1 MSQMNK
7 SDSVDCQHSYRLF
20 NDIEGEWKL
29 IWECVHCG
37 GLFMCKCFQKAMEG
51 KNNASRVLKFQ
62 SDHDDQHHSE
72 MKVGSLQEM
81 EKKLA
86 RVRYKGM
93 SCEIC
98 LDKPSTH
105 HYSKDMTNLD
115 EFQRR
120 YGAYIMKQA
129 IDMVLNGK
137 VLADQNA
144 YLEEAEVMVRLMYGF
159 RDKTDVD
166 VDPSLLPNLMKSLF
180 PEEEILLD
188 HRPDWLSEGCLQVFL
203 PKRNLVIEN
212 WDTTHYELL
221 AEDKDD
227 MLRLF
232 RQREKD
238 RKKEESC
245 VANGI
250 DFLVIPYYKELDRD
264 SLLWKV
270 SDMRPALRKD

>member
-1 MSQMNK
+1 MRTP
-7 SDSVDCQHSYRLF
+7 DSVDCEHSYRLF

-51 KNNASRVLKFQ
+51 RTKASKVLKFPI
-62 SDHDDQHHSE
+62 DHDVRKLSE
-72 MKVGSLQEM
+72 MKGCSVEEM
-81 EKKLA
+81 ENKLA

-105 HYSKDMTNLD
+105 HYSRDMTNLN

-137 VLADQNA
+137 VLADQKA

-166 VDPSLLPNLMKSLF
+166 VDPYLLPNLVRSLF

-188 HRPDWLSEGCLQVFL
+188 NRPDWLPEGHLQVFL
-203 PKRNLVIEN
+203 PKRNLAIEN
-212 WDTTHYELL
+212 RDITHYELL
-221 AEDKDD
+221 GEDRGD
-227 MLRLF
+227 LSRLLG
-232 RQREKD
+232 QQD
-238 RKKEESC
+238 IDLSKEGAC
-245 VANGI
+245 VANGV
-250 DFLVIPYYKELDRD
+250 DLLVIPYYKELDRD

-270 SDMRPALRKD
+270 SEVRPELRKE